1 MIKLCHREIWV
12 TCPRLKIQTVMGT
25 AVCAWSSVLLLIF
38 SLRLSQN
45 TIVFSWEERV
55 QIISFSPLVPPPF
68 PPASSPWWC
77 RELEW
82 SAPRTGRVNPT
93 ALPGWWGVFLRPRSR
108 STSIFL
114 PASWSGLQLGLG
126 LSSRPPEAFWLVSSL
141 CLWRVL
147 RPSCFIWACP
157 VPRPSP
163 LLLQPQ
169 KGCRPESCVRHPA
182 CPQCGRSTEHR
193 SPQHILVG
201 LKMSGD
207 IW

>member
-25 AVCAWSSVLLLIF
+25 AACVWSSVLILIL

-55 QIISFSPLVPPPF
+55 QIISFSPLAPPPF

-77 RELEW
+77 RELEQ
-82 SAPRTGRVNPT
+82 STPRPCLG
-93 ALPGWWGVFLRPRSR
+93 GGVCFSGPAAGA
-108 STSIFL
+108 
-114 PASWSGLQLGLG
+114 PASFCQPPGED
-126 LSSRPPEAFWLVSSL
+126 SSWTWASLLCPPEAFRLVSSL

-147 RPSCFIWACP
+147 GPGCFTWACSL
-157 VPRPSP
+157 PRPSP

-182 CPQCGRSTEHR
+182 CPQCGSSPEHH

-201 LKMSGD
+201 LKMNGD